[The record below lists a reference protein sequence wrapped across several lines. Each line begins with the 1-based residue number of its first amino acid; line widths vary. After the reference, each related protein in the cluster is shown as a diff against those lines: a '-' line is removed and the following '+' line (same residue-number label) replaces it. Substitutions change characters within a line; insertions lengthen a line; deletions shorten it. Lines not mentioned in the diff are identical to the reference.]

1 MNKLKDMERERARL
15 GFYIV
20 KEIIKQDNETAKKFK
35 THIKNIPMYIYANG
49 LIATLAFILKK
60 SNQNNSNKL
69 NLEEK
74 SYNYISKILVDYFE
88 QYTILK
94 KIEVQEQ
101 KLENLIQEIINLSSE
116 KEYRQYTLEVLF
128 FLEWAVKFSEGM
140 IGNE

>member
-1 MNKLKDMERERARL
+1 MNKLRDIERERARL

-60 SNQNNSNKL
+60 SNQSNSNKL

-74 SYNYISKILVDYFE
+74 SYNYISKILMDYFE
-88 QYTILK
+88 ILCMDEFK
-94 KIEVQEQ
+94 DYSQLYFDGTFTADELRIISDAMDNNGSNKVEPQ
-101 KLENLIQEIINLSSE
+101 KYQTAIDNLS
-116 KEYRQYTLEVLF
+116 RRV
-128 FLEWAVKFSEGM
+128 
-140 IGNE
+140 